1 MEAEVAHG
9 SLRDACLPRDTEPK
23 KRISC
28 IGAIY
33 REEMFYLQTPLML
46 HYVHAIV
53 QLYSLLYSHIVVSH
67 TSSCGSNGETS
78 AVRVDGD
85 LSRVSAADLS
95 TDNSIRQAIADLT
108 CNEPVERPSTELW
121 IVSSIA

>member
-1 MEAEVAHG
+1 MKEEVAHG

-53 QLYSLLYSHIVVSH
+53 QFTVCYTVVSSLVI
-67 TSSCGSNGETS
+67 SSCGSNSETG
-78 AVRVDGD
+78 AFRVNGD
-85 LSRVSAADLS
+85 LGRVSAANLS
-95 TDNSIRQAIADLT
+95 ANYSIRQAIADLT
-108 CNEPVERPSTELW
+108 CNEPVQRPSTELRV
-121 IVSSIA
+121 VSPVA